1 MTNHYRLV
9 AVIFHTMIYRN
20 GELIAIIPNG
30 NTAAWARLT
39 SEMIDE
45 NAEVPF

>member
-1 MTNHYRLV
+1 MTSHYRLV
-9 AVIFHTMIYRN
+9 AVIFHTMVYEN

-39 SEMIDE
+39 ELMSD
-45 NAEVPF
+45 AEVPF